1 MQILPNCKITETWV
15 VISKPVATKA
25 GVFLMIAMNLKIQF
39 PLIILELRPQ
49 VDCTRDLE
57 EKSTITI
64 INMAPFSK
72 ILPRIQL
79 GSNLKLFQDLV
90 KLFLARLHLRN
101 GFGMWLG
108 CCPRN
113 TVHTTVSS
121 FLIIFAEISVLSA
134 KNNLLVGLDLST
146 IILVQKQKSKQSVI
160 GPKL

>member
-1 MQILPNCKITETWV
+1 MQILPNCQITETWV

-72 ILPRIQL
+72 ILP
-79 GSNLKLFQDLV
+79 
-90 KLFLARLHLRN
+90 
-101 GFGMWLG
+101 
-108 CCPRN
+108 
-113 TVHTTVSS
+113 
-121 FLIIFAEISVLSA
+121 LI
-134 KNNLLVGLDLST
+134 
-146 IILVQKQKSKQSVI
+146 
-160 GPKL
+160 